1 MCTNNVEVAVQQ
13 LPGFVLRNIHNHYLI
28 VPIKTHLDGHVLN
41 TNEVGAFVWNQLK
54 NVSKVSEIIGKVANR
69 YGDQQS
75 LEKDVLACIDEFLHL
90 GLIQKV

>member
-1 MCTNNVEVAVQQ
+1 MCINNVEEAVQQ

-41 TNEVGAFVWNQLK
+41 TNEVGAFVWTQLK
-54 NVSKVSEIIGKVANR
+54 NASKVNEIVGKVANR
-69 YGDQQS
+69 YGEQQS
-75 LEKDVLACIDEFLHL
+75 MEEDVLACIGEFLHL